1 MTKYRADFSTGIG
14 NKRYCQNTTSNWPFQ
29 GIAVT

>member
-1 MTKYRADFSTGIG
+1 MAKCRADFATGIE
-14 NKRYCQNTTSNWPFQ
+14 NKRYFQNTASNWPFQ